1 MEEGGGSVEVI
12 RSCRR
17 LQVLGQSGGDEQET
31 AALEAER
38 GGVEVDLRLG

>member
-1 MEEGGGSVEVI
+1 MEGEGGLVEGI

-17 LQVLGQSGGDEQET
+17 LQELGQSGGDERET
-31 AALEAER
+31 LALGVER